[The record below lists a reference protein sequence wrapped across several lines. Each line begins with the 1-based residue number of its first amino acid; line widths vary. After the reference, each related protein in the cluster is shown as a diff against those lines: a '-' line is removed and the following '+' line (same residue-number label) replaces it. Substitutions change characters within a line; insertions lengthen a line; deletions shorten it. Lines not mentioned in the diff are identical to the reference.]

1 MAFWQYLSILK
12 PFFSAY
18 YISLKFLSI
27 DVNVI
32 ESKSVHDFKHSQ
44 GS

>member
-1 MAFWQYLSILK
+1 MALWQHLSILK

-27 DVNVI
+27 DVHVI
-32 ESKSVHDFKHSQ
+32 ESKSVNNFEHSR